1 MFDVRERAVKAYSCI
16 ELGERTRA
24 GTEVIEKEMFRVRP
38 EKRGK
43 TLRV

>member
-1 MFDVRERAVKAYSCI
+1 MKAYSCI
-16 ELGERTRA
+16 ELGEKTRA
-24 GTEVIEKEMFRVRP
+24 GTEVIEKEMFRVRL